1 MKYLI
6 FADGEIEEVIE
17 GTEEKAKE
25 EYSKLADEN
34 KETYLFKKLE
44 LVECKTLNSSEF
56 EDARYEETIKEKK
69 ELSSN
74 MEIKAKDD

>member
-17 GTEEKAKE
+17 GAEKDAQEKYNE
-25 EYSKLADEN
+25 LFEEN

-69 ELSSN
+69 ELTSN
-74 MEIKAKDD
+74 MEIKAKSD